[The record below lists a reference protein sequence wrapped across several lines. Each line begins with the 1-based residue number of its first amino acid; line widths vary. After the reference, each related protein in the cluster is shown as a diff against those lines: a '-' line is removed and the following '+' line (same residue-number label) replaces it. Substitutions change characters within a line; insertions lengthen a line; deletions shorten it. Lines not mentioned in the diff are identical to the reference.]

1 MRRTFAAAVIAVL
14 ASVLVASPS
23 QAAIGRVEP
32 GASFQGHD
40 LVEWQRMYE
49 RWRLGS
55 NEPFF
60 DGCGTIVDGVLF
72 VDPVIFGLAKLG
84 CDIPAGTPILLEAGA
99 AFSAIP
105 DYAATRAEARA
116 DARANWSVI
125 STGVAV
131 DSTVIRSDDLYRE
144 GGVYRVRSVQGSELG
159 IECAIVVAP
168 CLSDVTPPG
177 PATIASVGMFV
188 MLRPLPP
195 GDHLLS
201 IDVEYPDDI
210 LSLWATIHVG

>member
-1 MRRTFAAAVIAVL
+1 MRRTCVAVVVL
-14 ASVLVASPS
+14 ASMLVANPS

-32 GASFQGHD
+32 NASFRGHD
-40 LVEWQRMYE
+40 LVEWQRIYE

-55 NEPFF
+55 NEVFA
-60 DGCGTIVDGVLF
+60 GNCGKIVDGVLF
-72 VDPVIFGLAKLG
+72 VDPVIFGLARLG
-84 CDIPAGTPILLEAGA
+84 CDIPSGTPILLEAGA

-105 DYAATRAEARA
+105 DYAATRAQARA
-116 DARANWSVI
+116 DARARWAVI
-125 STGVAV
+125 STGVGV

-144 GGVYRVRSVQGSELG
+144 AGVYPVRFVQGSELS

-168 CLSDVTPPG
+168 CLSDTTPPG
-177 PATIASVGMFV
+177 PAMIASVGIFV

-195 GDHLLS
+195 GDHQLS

-210 LSLWATIHVG
+210 LSLKAAIHVG